1 MTQKRQLSNTVF
13 KLTTQLL
20 TVVMLS
26 VMAPMVEP
34 SIRDPKIEGF
44 VNTGRD
50 KIPENDYI
58 GLNKM
63 TIFDLLLYLSFIYD
77 VTK

>member
-13 KLTTQLL
+13 KMSTQPL

-34 SIRDPKIEGF
+34 SIRDPI
-44 VNTGRD
+44 D
-50 KIPENDYI
+50 
-58 GLNKM
+58 LNKM